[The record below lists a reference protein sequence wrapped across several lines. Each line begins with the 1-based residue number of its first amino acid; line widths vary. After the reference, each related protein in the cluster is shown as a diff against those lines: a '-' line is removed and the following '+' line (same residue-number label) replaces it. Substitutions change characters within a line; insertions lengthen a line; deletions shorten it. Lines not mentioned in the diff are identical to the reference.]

1 MEIQQGIDKTI
12 NMIIEEFAN
21 FNNDPEHT
29 LLLEFLAL
37 KDFDKSADG
46 RFAMVRKFQ
55 LIGPLGAIKFPVW
68 TQRYWWEIKKNI
80 GG

>member
-12 NMIIEEFAN
+12 NMIIEESAN

-46 RFAMVRKFQ
+46 RFAMVRKSQ

-80 GG
+80 G